1 VAKLK
6 DKVQNALDEARL
18 LVLGAQVLLGFEFRS
33 VFESGFERLPT
44 HSRYFKLVS
53 LTLLLVS
60 LALLIWPGS
69 YHRIVTKGVDTDEVH
84 QFTSRVMQFALMPF
98 AVAFG
103 LDLFVAGE
111 RVAGPF
117 VGTGIGAIVTIL
129 AFFFWYVLEVYQRRR
144 HTEGKMST
152 KTESPQPR
160 QTMLRDKIKH
170 VLTEARVVLPGAQA
184 LLGFQLITFLMEGF
198 EKLPSISR
206 YVHLISLC
214 LTTASI
220 ILLMTPAAYHRIVER
235 GEETEHFHRFAS
247 RMLIAAMAP
256 LAMAVCADF
265 FVVVWSVTKSAE
277 VALVCGAV
285 MLVMFFG
292 LWFGLPSYW
301 RETEARKHLHR
312 SRAPAVQQ

>member
-18 LVLGAQVLLGFEFRS
+18 LILGTQVLLGLEFRS
-33 VFESGFERLPT
+33 VFESGFERLPM

-53 LTLLLVS
+53 LTLMLVS

-69 YHRIVTKGVDTDEVH
+69 YHRIVTKGVDTEEVH
-84 QFTSRVMQFALMPF
+84 EFTSRVMQFALMPF

-103 LDLFVAGE
+103 LDMFVAGE
-111 RVAGPF
+111 RVAGPL
-117 VGTGIGAIVTIL
+117 VGTGIGVIVTIFAL
-129 AFFFWYVLEVYQRRR
+129 IFWYALEAFQSKR
-144 HTEGKMST
+144 HTERKMST
-152 KTESPQPR
+152 KTESSKSPR
-160 QTMLRDKIKH
+160 TRLRDKIKH

-184 LLGFQLITFLMEGF
+184 LLGFQLITFLMDGF
-198 EKLPSISR
+198 EKLPNISK
-206 YVHLISLC
+206 YVHLTSLC
-214 LTTASI
+214 LTAASI

-256 LAMAVCADF
+256 LAMAVCGDF
-265 FVVVWSVTKSAE
+265 FVVVWVVTESAE
-277 VALVCGAV
+277 MALVCGAV
-285 MLVMFFG
+285 MLVLFFG

-301 RETEARKHLHR
+301 RATGIRKHLHR
-312 SRAPAVQQ
+312 SRAHAVQQ